1 MPHHHDG
8 RHEHGQNHL
17 TDPRAIARF
26 IDAVRETSGP
36 ILEIGPGG
44 GALTLDLQGL
54 ARPLTAVEIDERRVR
69 ALRRQVDPRVRIV
82 HGDILRHRLP
92 DEPHV
97 VVGNLPFH
105 LTTAI
110 LRKLLHAPGWTEAV
124 LVVQWEVAR
133 RRAAVGG
140 SSMMT
145 AQWWPWVDFGV
156 RARIP
161 ARAFDPVPG
170 ADAGLLALERR
181 ATPLVD
187 IRRQTAYRDF
197 VHRVFTGRGRG
208 IEAVLAGVVG
218 SGRRP
223 AVRQWLAREGIAA
236 QALPKELTAV
246 QWADLFVELGPV
258 GAARQVSS
266 GGRSRS
272 TSGRARGRSRRQRPT
287 SRGRSRRRR
296 R

>member
-1 MPHHHDG
+1 MPKHHHG

-54 ARPLTAVEIDERRVR
+54 DRPLTAVEIDERRVR
-69 ALRRQVDPRVRIV
+69 SLRQLADPRVRLV
-82 HGDILRHRLP
+82 HDDILRHRLP
-92 DEPHV
+92 AEPHV

-140 SSMMT
+140 ASMMT
-145 AQWWPWVDFGV
+145 AQWWPWVDFSVGQ
-156 RARIP
+156 RIP
-161 ARAFDPVPG
+161 ARAFDPSPG
-170 ADAGLLALERR
+170 VDAGLLTLERR
-181 ATPLVD
+181 AVPLVD
-187 IRRQTAYRDF
+187 RSRQAAYRAF

-208 IEAVLAGVVG
+208 IDAVLAGVVG
-218 SGRRP
+218 SARRP
-223 AVRQWLAREGIAA
+223 AVRRWLTREGIPP
-236 QALPKELTAV
+236 QALPKDLTAV
-246 QWADLFVELGPV
+246 QWAGLFAELGPV
-258 GAARQVSS
+258 GSARQVSAA
-266 GGRSRS
+266 GRSQPASDRD
-272 TSGRARGRSRRQRPT
+272 RGRTRRPQQT
-287 SRGRSRRRR
+287 SRGQSRRRR